1 MKQQQKKRRMSVDLS
16 VEMKA
21 YLKAMGTQ
29 LNNLEKQVKF
39 GGGPKVCVD
48 TAILMINNLR
58 EMVETVKEA
67 TATSSSSASKAK
79 QAPAASQAPATK
91 KAPAA
96 AAASASASAGS
107 KRAHT
112 EVSEVSEVS
121 DSDDCSDERCCPI
134 CLCGEMF
141 KKNGSPVGAVRLC
154 SQCCCA
160 MHSSCWKKNLQHGLK
175 ICPHCRA
182 DGSMVFEV

>member
-1 MKQQQKKRRMSVDLS
+1 MKHQKKKRRMSVD
-16 VEMKA
+16 VTA

-67 TATSSSSASKAK
+67 AATPSSSASKAK
-79 QAPAASQAPATK
+79 QAPAAK
-91 KAPAA
+91 KAPAAA

-112 EVSEVSEVS
+112 EVSEVS
-121 DSDDCSDERCCPI
+121 DSNDESDERCCPI